1 MDQRERFSPP
11 SALWGQ
17 DLWNPELQM
26 TALDGKQIQELL
38 TVDEA
43 QPTRTST
50 QYPSETHASW
60 RELPLMYVDRL
71 NWEGAARQR
80 LPAAQWPV
88 YDADY
93 EVTVQPQVQPNTTI
107 QITIREGSFQ
117 IQVPALIPPTR
128 TFRVSITAQHKQD
141 VRLLHEYTRDAKRG
155 SVIGGVDMTKC
166 NRN

>member
-1 MDQRERFSPP
+1 MPKAFYDVLWRVTKFYVVRGFIPKGTVLDGRKNQNLRTWI
-11 SALWGQ
+11 SAKDLARPVHFGGQ

-93 EVTVQPQVQPNTTI
+93 EVTVQPQV
-107 QITIREGSFQ
+107 
-117 IQVPALIPPTR
+117 
-128 TFRVSITAQHKQD
+128 
-141 VRLLHEYTRDAKRG
+141 
-155 SVIGGVDMTKC
+155 
-166 NRN
+166 